1 MRRGPP
7 SIALYWPNVAGS
19 SRLRFSDRAGQMHEE
34 ALELAR
40 RQGEKRGVGMSLFD
54 LALLRVVQQRHAEAK
69 ALCAEGIPLHEEFG
83 DRRGVAW
90 CQGILSGAE
99 AAAGQALRAARLRGA
114 MVGLLESVGAPVQ
127 TSFNRWIGDRY
138 LDAMKDCLGDRVFQ
152 AALAEGRTMSLSRA
166 IQFGL
171 KDATS

>member
-1 MRRGPP
+1 
-7 SIALYWPNVAGS
+7 
-19 SRLRFSDRAGQMHEE
+19 
-34 ALELAR
+34 
-40 RQGEKRGVGMSLFD
+40 
-54 LALLRVVQQRHAEAK
+54 
-69 ALCAEGIPLHEEFG
+69 
-83 DRRGVAW
+83 
-90 CQGILSGAE
+90 
-99 AAAGQALRAARLRGA
+99 

-127 TSFNRWIGDRY
+127 ASFNRWIGDRY